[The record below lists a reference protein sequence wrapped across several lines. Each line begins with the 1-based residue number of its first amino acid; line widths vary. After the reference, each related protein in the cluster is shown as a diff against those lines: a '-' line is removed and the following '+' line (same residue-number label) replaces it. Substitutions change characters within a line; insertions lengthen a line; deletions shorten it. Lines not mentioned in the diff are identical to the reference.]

1 MTRCQYERYIDL
13 QSRHVDK
20 FVVKCESNGDYKAL
34 QCWNSVGLCWC
45 VRKEDGTEIFGSRTY
60 FPNKPRCKALG
71 ELLYRLF
78 SISIFN
84 FITLCRADTRV
95 GYKVRPAR

>member
-1 MTRCQYERYIDL
+1 MSRCQYERYIDL

-60 FPNKPRCKALG
+60 FPNKPRCESLG
-71 ELLYRLF
+71 
-78 SISIFN
+78 
-84 FITLCRADTRV
+84 
-95 GYKVRPAR
+95 K